1 MDEYAKHPKIVAA
14 TKGDTTEYWA
24 VASLEKSAVDN
35 VRAVLAP
42 DWRIRMTERRLPIET
57 AQKLKMR
64 RNDVRKLPPGTKF
77 LP

>member
-1 MDEYAKHPKIVAA
+1 MDEYEKHPKIVAA

-24 VASLEKSAVDN
+24 VASLREYAVDN
-35 VRAVLAP
+35 VRAALAP
-42 DWRIRMTERRLPIET
+42 DWRISMTERRLPIET